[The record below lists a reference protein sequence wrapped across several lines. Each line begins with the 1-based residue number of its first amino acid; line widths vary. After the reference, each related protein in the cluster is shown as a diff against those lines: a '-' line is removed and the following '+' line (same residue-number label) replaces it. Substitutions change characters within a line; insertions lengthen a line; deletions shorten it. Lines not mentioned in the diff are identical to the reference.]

1 MAVSSGNLNDLYSD
15 IVADLIPYYDNAVL
29 LPNPSLI
36 VNSYN
41 LEGGVGNTVKIPVT
55 NAYGTSN
62 VSIADNASIL
72 NLAGTNSD
80 FNPSNVSLSVVKRG
94 TGSRVS
100 TESMEDGG
108 MSTVA
113 GATTMRLAK
122 SIANSTD
129 IAGFRTML
137 SGSETELTDIA
148 NINVT
153 NDGVAAGTLGTGAVS
168 ELAVVFSPEAGAY
181 AVKRQPEVKMFED
194 IDTDSVEFVATLRN
208 GFAQVQTSFI
218 RAIATEGLS
227 ANAATSA
234 SLDQFATSI
243 ANLRAVNAPTDAGGF
258 YIACITPGQELHLS
272 KELNGVGGIASGSIG
287 SVAQLAANDALLQ
300 GLVSVAVGARF
311 VRSNHLPTGLASA

>member
-1 MAVSSGNLNDLYSD
+1 MAVSSANLNDLYSD

-29 LPNPSLI
+29 LPNPGLI

-41 LEGGVGNTVKIPVT
+41 LEGSVGNTVKIPVT
-55 NAYGTSN
+55 NAYGTAN

-72 NLAGTNSD
+72 TLAGTNSD
-80 FNPSNVSLSVVKRG
+80 FDPSNVSLSVVKRG

-100 TESMEDGG
+100 TESLEDGG
-108 MSTVA
+108 QGTVA
-113 GATTMRLAK
+113 GATTTRLAR
-122 SIANSTD
+122 SIAQSTD
-129 IAGFRTML
+129 IAGFRVML
-137 SGSETELTDIA
+137 TGAETALTDISD
-148 NINVT
+148 INVT
-153 NDGVAAGTLGTGAVS
+153 NDGYANTALGSGC

-208 GFAQVQTSFI
+208 GFAQVKTDYI
-218 RAIATEGLS
+218 RAIATEGLGAAS
-227 ANAATSA
+227 AQSA

-243 ANLRAVNAPTDAGGF
+243 ANLRNNNAPTDAGGF

-287 SVAQLAANDALLQ
+287 SVAQLAANDALMQ

-311 VRSNHLPTGLASA
+311 VRSNNLPTGLASA

>member
-1 MAVSSGNLNDLYSD
+1 MAVSSPNLNDLYSD
-15 IVADLIPYYDNAVL
+15 IVADLIPFYDNAVL

-55 NAYGTSN
+55 NDYGDAN

-72 NLAGTNSD
+72 TLAGTNSD
-80 FNPSNVSLSVVKRG
+80 FDPTNVSLSVVKRG

-100 TESMEDGG
+100 TESLEDGG
-108 MSTVA
+108 MVQVA
-113 GATTMRLAK
+113 GATTTRLAR
-122 SIANSTD
+122 SIAQSTD
-129 IAGFRTML
+129 IAGFRVML
-137 SGSETELTDIA
+137 TGAETALTDIDD
-148 NINVT
+148 INVT
-153 NDGVAAGTLGTGAVS
+153 NDGYANSVLGSGC

-181 AVKRQPEVKMFED
+181 AVKRQPDVKMFED

-208 GFAQVQTSFI
+208 GFAQVKTGFI

-243 ANLRAVNAPTDAGGF
+243 ANLRAANAPTDAGGF

-287 SVAQLAANDALLQ
+287 SVAQMAANDALMQ

-311 VRSNHLPTGLASA
+311 VRSNNLPTGLASA

>member
-72 NLAGTNSD
+72 TLAGTNSD

-153 NDGVAAGTLGTGAVS
+153 NDGYAAATLGSGC

>member
-1 MAVSSGNLNDLYSD
+1 MAAVGTTSLTSLYED

-41 LEGGVGNTVKIPVT
+41 LEGTVGNQVKIPVT
-55 NAYGTSN
+55 NSWGSGN
-62 VSIADNASIL
+62 SSIGENTAIITNAEDNF
-72 NLAGTNSD
+72 G
-80 FNPSNVSLSVVKRG
+80 PSNVSLSVNKRG
-94 TGSRVS
+94 AGSKVS
-100 TESMEDGG
+100 NESLEDVPG
-108 MSTVA
+108 TVA
-113 GATTMRLAK
+113 QATTTRLARA
-122 SIANSTD
+122 IAQGTD
-129 IAGFRTML
+129 VAGFRVML
-137 SGSETELTDIA
+137 TGAETALTDMSD
-148 NINVT
+148 INVT
-153 NDGVAAGTLGTGAVS
+153 NDGYANTTLGSGC

>member
-1 MAVSSGNLNDLYSD
+1 ME
-15 IVADLIPYYDNAVL
+15 
-29 LPNPSLI
+29 SL
-36 VNSYN
+36 
-41 LEGGVGNTVKIPVT
+41 
-55 NAYGTSN
+55 
-62 VSIADNASIL
+62 
-72 NLAGTNSD
+72 
-80 FNPSNVSLSVVKRG
+80 
-94 TGSRVS
+94 
-100 TESMEDGG
+100 EDGG
-108 MSTVA
+108 QNTVA
-113 GATTMRLAK
+113 GATTTRLAR
-122 SIANSTD
+122 SIAQSTD

-137 SGSETELTDIA
+137 TGAETALTDISD
-148 NINVT
+148 INVT
-153 NDGVAAGTLGTGAVS
+153 NDGYANTTLGSGC

-194 IDTDSVEFVATLRN
+194 IDTDSVEFVSTLRN

>member
-72 NLAGTNSD
+72 TLAGTNSD
-80 FNPSNVSLSVVKRG
+80 FNPTNVSLSVVKRG

-153 NDGVAAGTLGTGAVS
+153 NDGYAAATLGSGC

>member
-72 NLAGTNSD
+72 TLAGTNSD

-137 SGSETELTDIA
+137 SGSEAELTDIA

-153 NDGVAAGTLGTGAVS
+153 NDGYAAATLGSGC

>member
-1 MAVSSGNLNDLYSD
+1 MAVSSANLNDLYSD

-55 NAYGTSN
+55 NAYGDAN
-62 VSIADNASIL
+62 VSISDNASIL
-72 NLAGTNSD
+72 TLAGTNGD

-153 NDGVAAGTLGTGAVS
+153 NDGYAAATLGSGC

>member
-72 NLAGTNSD
+72 TLAGTNSD

-137 SGSETELTDIA
+137 TGAETALTDI
-148 NINVT
+148 NDINVI
-153 NDGVAAGTLGTGAVS
+153 NDGYANTTLGSGC

-181 AVKRQPEVKMFED
+181 GVKRQPEVKMFED